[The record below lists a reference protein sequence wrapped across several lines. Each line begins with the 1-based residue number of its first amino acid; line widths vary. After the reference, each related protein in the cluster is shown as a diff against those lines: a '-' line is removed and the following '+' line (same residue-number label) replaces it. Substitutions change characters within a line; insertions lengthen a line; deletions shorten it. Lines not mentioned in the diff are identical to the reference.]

1 MAEADVDEQAAGARR
16 ELRVFLFLTI
26 VLAPML
32 AFGIVAFYG
41 FVVWMSQLLIFGPP
55 TG

>member
-1 MAEADVDEQAAGARR
+1 MAEADLQEEAAIARR

-41 FVVWMSQLLIFGPP
+41 FAVWMSQLLIFGPP